1 ADTIGCR
8 AVWDARS
15 MSQDLARRPHPPP
28 AWLGRDYHAGE
39 VSAYPRSRI
48 APLVPTCGRV
58 PTARR
63 TVSFLGP
70 VGRSWARPS
79 EYRGRWANR
88 RPLPVQRREPAHA
101 APGRSRAA
109 ATGAAARPE

>member
-1 ADTIGCR
+1 ARKVPAPARAFPRRIRPAAEPSGKAPPCADTIGCR

-28 AWLGRDYHAGE
+28 AWLDRDYHAGE
-39 VSAYPRSRI
+39 VSAYPRTPL

-58 PTARR
+58 PTARS

-70 VGRSWARPS
+70 VGRS
-79 EYRGRWANR
+79 
-88 RPLPVQRREPAHA
+88 
-101 APGRSRAA
+101 
-109 ATGAAARPE
+109 